1 MASSK
6 ILVIGG
12 TGYIGQF
19 VVGAAVAAGHA
30 TYALIRPATASN
42 PVKARRIQHFKD
54 SGVYILHGC
63 VNDHKSLVN
72 AMRDIDVVISTLGGS
87 ETLDQLKIVDAIKE
101 LGGTVK
107 RFLPSEF
114 GHDIDRA
121 DPVEPGLSF
130 YNEKRKIRRAVE
142 AANIPF
148 TYICCNSIAGWPYFY
163 HRHPPE
169 LPPPTEKFD
178 IYGDGNVKAYFVT
191 GADIGKYTIKTVDDV
206 RTLNKN
212 VHFRP
217 SNNFL
222 TINEL
227 AGIWEKKI
235 EKTLPRVC
243 ISEQDLLDLAEANKI
258 PESIVASLTHDI
270 FIKGCQFNF
279 EIDGPHDVELSQLYP
294 EISYTSVED
303 FFDEYLPLP
312 VTSQLEEQ
320 EDEGAHLFQLE
331 EPVASEHK
339 EQENEGPHE
348 LFQFEEQG
356 KEGPCLFQNER
367 PLQAMPKVACPIK

>member
-1 MASSK
+1 MASSR

-19 VVGAAVAAGHA
+19 IVGAAVAAGHS
-30 TYALIRPATASN
+30 TYALIRSSADSDPARAQ
-42 PVKARRIQHFKD
+42 RIQQLKD
-54 SGVYILHGC
+54 SGVHIIHGC
-63 VNDHKSLVN
+63 VRDHQSLVN
-72 AMRDIDVVISTLGGS
+72 AMRDIDVVISVMGGK
-87 ETLDQLKIVDAIKE
+87 ELTDQLKIVDAIKE
-101 LGGTVK
+101 LGDTVK

-121 DPVEPGLSF
+121 EPVEPGLPF
-130 YNEKRKIRRAVE
+130 YNEKRKIRRAIE

-163 HRHPPE
+163 HIHPPE
-169 LPPPTEKFD
+169 LPPPTQEFE

-206 RTLNKN
+206 RTLNKY

-217 SNNFL
+217 SKNFL
-222 TINEL
+222 TLNEL
-227 AGIWEKKI
+227 ACIWEKKI
-235 EKTLPRVC
+235 GKNLPRVY
-243 ISEQDLLDLAEANKI
+243 ISEQELLHLAEANNI

-270 FIKGCQFNF
+270 FIKGCQYNF
-279 EIDGPHDVELSQLYP
+279 EIDRPHDVEVSQLYP

-312 VTSQLEEQ
+312 VPSQLEE
-320 EDEGAHLFQLE
+320 
-331 EPVASEHK
+331 K
-339 EQENEGPHE
+339 ENEGTH

-356 KEGPCLFQNER
+356 KEGSHLFQNDL
-367 PLQAMPKVACPIK
+367 PLAMPKAAPVTLAIPKAACTSSNF